1 MARRRRWSFFMPAEE
16 HGFIRFLQD
25 RYRGLL
31 TPMGRVVLWAAL
43 AAALLLLGGLV
54 APLILFF
61 SFSVSALLA
70 AAVVGLPFR
79 PHVSLTRLLPPPVSA
94 GDTLTYRVR
103 VENTGRRTVR
113 HVAVEER
120 DLPPQLKPVG
130 EAPVIDVLAP
140 GERTEVTLR
149 LTCTTRGV
157 YALSALQAASFFPA
171 ALVKWSRRSP
181 GKDRVVVYPRFTALE
196 SFEVPHGRN
205 YQPGGIAIASQ
216 VGDSTEFFGTRDWHD
231 GDRTRDI
238 HWPSFARTGRL
249 VVKEFQEEFFVRL
262 AMVLD
267 VQSRSA
273 KEDALLEKAL
283 SLAAGMAD
291 VLARQEY
298 IIDLFAAG
306 PQVFHFQAG
315 RALAHFEHILDI
327 LAALE
332 PGDALDMQA
341 LEAALLPES
350 SQLSAVILVV
360 MDWEPSRA
368 ALVEKLKAHGVAVRV
383 LSVRPDKRPT
393 GLAPEEV
400 VELS

>member
-16 HGFIRFLQD
+16 HGFIRALRD
-25 RYRGLL
+25 RYQGLL
-31 TPMGRVVLWAAL
+31 TPVGRVVLWAAL
-43 AAALLLLGGLV
+43 ATALLLLGGLV

-61 SFSVSALLA
+61 SFSVSALVA
-70 AAVVGLPFR
+70 AVVVGLPFR
-79 PHVSLTRLLPPPVSA
+79 PRVSLTRLLPPPVSA

-113 HVAVEER
+113 HVAIEER
-120 DLPPQLKPVG
+120 DLPSELRAVG
-130 EAPVIDVLAP
+130 EPPVIDSLAP
-140 GERTEVTLR
+140 GERAEVTLHLR
-149 LTCTTRGV
+149 CTTRGV
-157 YALSALQAASFFPA
+157 YALSALQAASLFPS
-171 ALVKWSRRSP
+171 ALVKWPRRSP
-181 GKDRVVVYPRFTALE
+181 GKDRVLVYPRFTPLE
-196 SFEVPHGRN
+196 SLEVPHGRN
-205 YQPGGIAIASQ
+205 YQPGGIAVASQ
-216 VGDSTEFFGTRDWHD
+216 VGESTEFFGTRDWHD

-238 HWPSFARTGRL
+238 HWPSYARTGRL

-262 AMVLD
+262 ALVFD
-267 VQSRSA
+267 VQSRSV

-315 RALAHFEHILDI
+315 RALAHFDHILEI
-327 LAALE
+327 LAAME
-332 PGDALDMQA
+332 SGDSLDMKA

-350 SQLSAVILVV
+350 SQLSAVIFVV

-383 LSVRPDKRPT
+383 LSVRPDRKPV

>member
-25 RYRGLL
+25 RYNGLL
-31 TPMGRVVLWAAL
+31 TPVGRVVLWAAL

-61 SFSVSALLA
+61 SFSVSALVA
-70 AAVVGLPFR
+70 AAVVGAPFR
-79 PHVSLTRLLPPPVSA
+79 PRVSLTRLLPPPVSA

-113 HVAVEER
+113 HIAVEER
-120 DLPPQLKPVG
+120 DLPPELRAVG
-130 EAPVIDVLAP
+130 EPPVIDSLAP

-149 LTCTTRGV
+149 LRCSTRGIYQV
-157 YALSALQAASFFPA
+157 GALQAASLFPS
-171 ALVKWSRRSP
+171 ALVKWPRRSSA
-181 GKDRVVVYPRFTALE
+181 KDRLLVYPRFTPLE
-196 SFEVPHGRN
+196 SLEVPHGRN
-205 YQPGGIAIASQ
+205 YQPGGIAVASQ
-216 VGDSTEFFGTRDWHD
+216 VGDSTEFFGTRDWHE

-262 AMVLD
+262 ALVLD
-267 VQSRSA
+267 VQSRSP
-273 KEDALLEKAL
+273 KEDVLLERAL

-315 RALAHFEHILDI
+315 RALAHFEHILEI

-332 PGDALDMQA
+332 AGDALDVEA

-350 SQLSAVILVV
+350 SQLSAVIFVV
-360 MDWEPSRA
+360 MDWEPARA

-383 LSVRPDKRPT
+383 LSVRPDRKPV
-393 GLAPEEV
+393 GLAPDEV
-400 VELS
+400 VELT

>member
-25 RYRGLL
+25 RYNGLL
-31 TPMGRVVLWAAL
+31 TPVGRVVLWAAL
-43 AAALLLLGGLV
+43 ASALLLLGGLV

-61 SFSVSALLA
+61 SFSVSALVA
-70 AAVVGLPFR
+70 ATVVGAPFR
-79 PHVSLTRLLPPPVSA
+79 PRVSLTRLLPPPVSA

-113 HVAVEER
+113 HIAVEER
-120 DLPPQLKPVG
+120 DLPPELRAVG
-130 EAPVIDVLAP
+130 EPPVIDSLAP
-140 GERTEVTLR
+140 GERTEVALR
-149 LTCTTRGV
+149 LRCSTRGV
-157 YALSALQAASFFPA
+157 YQVGALQAASLFPS
-171 ALVKWSRRSP
+171 ALVKWPRRSSV
-181 GKDRVVVYPRFTALE
+181 KDRLLVYPRFTPLE
-196 SFEVPHGRN
+196 SLEVPHGRN
-205 YQPGGIAIASQ
+205 YQPGGIAVASQ
-216 VGDSTEFFGTRDWHD
+216 VGDSTEFFGTRDWHE

-262 AMVLD
+262 ALVLD

-273 KEDALLEKAL
+273 KEDVLLEQAL

-315 RALAHFEHILDI
+315 RALAHFEHILEI

-332 PGDALDMQA
+332 PGDQLDMEA
-341 LEAALLPES
+341 LEAALLPQS
-350 SQLSAVILVV
+350 SQLSAVIFVV

-368 ALVEKLKAHGVAVRV
+368 ALVEKLKANGVAVRV
-383 LSVRPDKRPT
+383 LSVRPDRKPV
-393 GLAPEEV
+393 GLAPDEV
-400 VELS
+400 VALS